1 MSHKMLSANSFFS
14 EIQGHRCTVELLIL
28 MGAHVNPHQN
38 TGETALIKVKSF
50 LILWNGKNKK
60 VTTYETEII
69 SVERDSMSTVSNFR
83 E

>member
-1 MSHKMLSANSFFS
+1 MLSANSFLS

-38 TGETALIKVKSF
+38 NGETALIKVKSF
-50 LILWNGKNKK
+50 HVLILGNGRNEK
-60 VTTYETEII
+60 VTTYETENI
-69 SVERDSMSTVSNFR
+69 SVERDSKSTVSNFR

>member
-38 TGETALIKVKSF
+38 NGETALIKVK
-50 LILWNGKNKK
+50 
-60 VTTYETEII
+60 
-69 SVERDSMSTVSNFR
+69 
-83 E
+83 

>member
-1 MSHKMLSANSFFS
+1 MLSANSFLS

-50 LILWNGKNKK
+50 HVLILWNGKNKK
-60 VTTYETEII
+60 VTTYETENI
-69 SVERDSMSTVSNFR
+69 SVERDSKSTVSNFR